1 MTLTNSKVQAMSAW
15 QISFTPFPALS
26 KTIMSHDIHSLMMMS
41 GEIHGLT
48 MMSHDIHGHISAH
61 GLTLP
66 CLFIRYCIFQE
77 KQAKLDEVFGPMKPI
92 PMDEYR
98 HLYQMTGIDL
108 DGRREFI
115 VQEMPHIE
123 QAIKHFISFAKT
135 IPGFNEL
142 CIDDQIALIKCR
154 NHMFYYLFWM
164 MVDL

>member
-1 MTLTNSKVQAMSAW
+1 MGS
-15 QISFTPFPALS
+15 I
-26 KTIMSHDIHSLMMMS
+26 
-41 GEIHGLT
+41 
-48 MMSHDIHGHISAH
+48 
-61 GLTLP
+61 LP
-66 CLFIRYCIFQE
+66 CLFIHYFIFQE

-123 QAIKHFISFAKT
+123 QAIKRFISFAKT

-142 CIDDQIALIKCR
+142 CVDDQIALIKCKKL
-154 NHMFYYLFWM
+154 HVLLFVFEWW
-164 MVDL
+164 